1 MDGKLCLWSETN
13 RSVCVELENANA
25 TGDAY
30 PVAKVLSD
38 SRYNVA
44 FSCSYSGVISI
55 WSLGFHEDTSTAN
68 EVPQQQTNSSASRG
82 STLMRVNSG
91 RNNRRLQQSAP
102 MVTSSV
108 ISAHSHLNGHTEPV
122 LECSY
127 RSSNFNLPM
136 SSSE

>member
-13 RSVCVELENANA
+13 RSVCVELENTNV

-30 PVAKVLSD
+30 PVSKVLSD
-38 SRYNVA
+38 SRFNVA

-55 WSLGFHEDTSTAN
+55 WSLGFNEDAASAAAN
-68 EVPQQQTNSSASRG
+68 EVAQQPTQSSSARG

-91 RNNRRLQQSAP
+91 RNRRLQSAP

-108 ISAHSHLNGHTEPV
+108 ISPHSHLNGHTEPV

-127 RSSNFNLPM
+127 RSPDSLLVIVRQ
-136 SSSE
+136 